1 MCFPSR
7 SELSINDRSRVMTYL
22 YLAIAASVLALTAWN
37 LWTEK
42 DWRKQA
48 TAAMV
53 AIPLLLR
60 VLLIK

>member
-1 MCFPSR
+1 MK
-7 SELSINDRSRVMTYL
+7 IL
-22 YLAIAASVLALTAWN
+22 YMVIAAAILALTAWN
-37 LWTEK
+37 MWTEK

-53 AIPLLLR
+53 AVPLLLR

>member
-1 MCFPSR
+1 
-7 SELSINDRSRVMTYL
+7 MTIL
-22 YLAIAASVLALTAWN
+22 YLCIAAGVLALTVWN

-48 TAAMV
+48 SAAMV

>member
-1 MCFPSR
+1 
-7 SELSINDRSRVMTYL
+7 MTAVYI
-22 YLAIAASVLALTAWN
+22 AIAAAVLTLTVWN

-48 TAAMV
+48 AAAMV

-60 VLLIK
+60 VLMVK

>member
-1 MCFPSR
+1 MK
-7 SELSINDRSRVMTYL
+7 IAYL
-22 YLAIAASVLALTAWN
+22 TIAAAVLALTAWN

>member
-1 MCFPSR
+1 MK
-7 SELSINDRSRVMTYL
+7 IL
-22 YLAIAASVLALTAWN
+22 YLGIAAAILALTAWN

>member
-1 MCFPSR
+1 MK
-7 SELSINDRSRVMTYL
+7 IL
-22 YLAIAASVLALTAWN
+22 YLVIAAAILALTAWN
-37 LWTEK
+37 MWTEK

-53 AIPLLLR
+53 AVPLLLR

>member
-1 MCFPSR
+1 VK
-7 SELSINDRSRVMTYL
+7 LVYL
-22 YLAIAASVLALTAWN
+22 TISAAILALTVWN

-48 TAAMV
+48 GAAMV

-60 VLLIK
+60 VFLIK

>member
-1 MCFPSR
+1 
-7 SELSINDRSRVMTYL
+7 MTYL
-22 YLAIAASVLALTAWN
+22 YLAIAACMLALTVWN

-48 TAAMV
+48 SAAMV

-60 VLLIK
+60 VLMIK

>member
-1 MCFPSR
+1 
-7 SELSINDRSRVMTYL
+7 MTII
-22 YLAIAASVLALTAWN
+22 YLAIAAAILALTVWN

-48 TAAMV
+48 AAAMV
-53 AIPLLLR
+53 AIPLILR

>member
-1 MCFPSR
+1 MK
-7 SELSINDRSRVMTYL
+7 IV
-22 YLAIAASVLALTAWN
+22 YLAIAAGGLALTAWN

-53 AIPLLLR
+53 AVPLLLR

>member
-1 MCFPSR
+1 MK
-7 SELSINDRSRVMTYL
+7 IV
-22 YLAIAASVLALTAWN
+22 YLAIGASVLVLTVWN

-53 AIPLLLR
+53 AVPLLLR

>member
-1 MCFPSR
+1 MK
-7 SELSINDRSRVMTYL
+7 IVYL
-22 YLAIAASVLALTAWN
+22 TITAAILALAVWN
-37 LWTEK
+37 LWTER

>member
-1 MCFPSR
+1 MK
-7 SELSINDRSRVMTYL
+7 IL
-22 YLAIAASVLALTAWN
+22 YLVIAAAILALTAWN

-53 AIPLLLR
+53 AVPLLLR

>member
-1 MCFPSR
+1 MK
-7 SELSINDRSRVMTYL
+7 IVYL
-22 YLAIAASVLALTAWN
+22 TITAAVLALTAWN

-53 AIPLLLR
+53 AGPLLLR
-60 VLLIK
+60 VLLVK

>member
-1 MCFPSR
+1 VK
-7 SELSINDRSRVMTYL
+7 IVYL
-22 YLAIAASVLALTAWN
+22 IIAAAVLVLTVWN

-53 AIPLLLR
+53 AVPLLLR
-60 VLLIK
+60 VILIK

>member
-1 MCFPSR
+1 M
-7 SELSINDRSRVMTYL
+7 MTIV
-22 YLAIAASVLALTAWN
+22 YLAIAAVILALTMWN

-48 TAAMV
+48 SAAMV

-60 VLLIK
+60 VFLVK

>member
-1 MCFPSR
+1 VK
-7 SELSINDRSRVMTYL
+7 LAYL
-22 YLAIAASVLALTAWN
+22 TISAVILALTVWN

-48 TAAMV
+48 AAAMV

-60 VLLIK
+60 VFLIK

>member
-1 MCFPSR
+1 VK
-7 SELSINDRSRVMTYL
+7 LAYL
-22 YLAIAASVLALTAWN
+22 TISAAILALAVWN

-48 TAAMV
+48 AAAMV

-60 VLLIK
+60 VFLIK

>member
-1 MCFPSR
+1 
-7 SELSINDRSRVMTYL
+7 MTYV
-22 YLAIAASVLALTAWN
+22 YLAICAAVLLLTVWN

-42 DWRKQA
+42 DWRKQCA
-48 TAAMV
+48 AAMV